1 MSTTSQDPSQRF
13 IQGVGIILSALLAGL
28 LIAAGGK
35 GEAMSGTVST
45 DSGGATIS
53 FQTGLDTSQG
63 WSKTLRMILL
73 DVQTTIFP
81 NIISFLQGPDS
92 KVPIETGY
100 LKSTPIIH
108 FSPDASEIV
117 LEWPVMYAGYL
128 WEMEPKGS
136 SVVSV
141 SGKQRH
147 GRDTY
152 INWSQW
158 AIDNVGPML
167 AEGFAQVARS
177 YGIDAEV
184 TY

>member
-1 MSTTSQDPSQRF
+1 MSSVDPSQRF
-13 IQGVGIILSALLAGL
+13 IQGVGIILTGLLAGL
-28 LIAAGGK
+28 ALALGGR
-35 GEAMSGTVST
+35 GESMSGTVST

-53 FQTGLDTSQG
+53 FKTGLDTSQG

-100 LKSTPIIH
+100 LKSSPLVH
-108 FSPDASEIV
+108 FSPDASEIIV
-117 LEWPVMYAGYL
+117 EWPVDYARYL
-128 WEMEPKGS
+128 WEMAPPKS
-136 SVVSV
+136 FVVSEA
-141 SGKQRH
+141 GKKRH
-147 GRDTY
+147 GRETY

-158 AIDNVGPML
+158 AIDAVLPML
-167 AEGFAQVARS
+167 AEGFAQIARS

-184 TY
+184 TF